1 MSDIIYLS
9 NVRISF
15 PQLVEPKKTTNEKG
29 EVRTAWSADFILP
42 SDSQQYKQVMQQYM
56 SLANEKWKERAQTIM
71 QMIQADRKSRCYG
84 NGAEKVNKTTL
95 LPYDGYEGNAYV
107 SAISN
112 RQPQMIQPNGQPV
125 DASNSM
131 AYQAI
136 ARGIYGGCYVNA
148 AIRLWLQENTHGRGV
163 RCDLVAVQFSKDGD
177 AFGGGGADVTGMF
190 GAVAA
195 PAAAPAAVPAA
206 FGGMPAAPFPGM
218 PGLPAFM

>member
-9 NVRISF
+9 NVRVSF

-42 SDSQQYKQVMQQYM
+42 PDSQQYKQVMQQYM
-56 SLANEKWKERAQTIM
+56 TLASEKWKERAQTIM

-136 ARGIYGGCYVNA
+136 ARGVYGGCYVNA

-163 RCDLVAVQFSKDGD
+163 RCDLVAIQFSEDGD

-195 PAAAPAAVPAA
+195 PSAAPVHAA
-206 FGGMPAAPFPGM
+206 MPAAPFPGM
-218 PGLPAFM
+218 PGMPSFM

>member
-9 NVRISF
+9 NVRVSF

-42 SDSQQYKQVMQQYM
+42 PDSQQYKQVMQQYM
-56 SLANEKWKERAQTIM
+56 TLASEKWKERAQTIM

-131 AYQAI
+131 VYQTI
-136 ARGIYGGCYVNA
+136 ARGVYGGCYVNA

-163 RCDLVAVQFSKDGD
+163 RCDLVAIQFSKDGD

-195 PAAAPAAVPAA
+195 PSAVPVQAA
-206 FGGMPAAPFPGM
+206 MPAAPFPGM
-218 PGLPAFM
+218 PGMPSFM

>member
-9 NVRISF
+9 NVRVSF

-42 SDSQQYKQVMQQYM
+42 PDSQQYKQVMQQYM
-56 SLANEKWKERAQTIM
+56 TLANEKWKERAQTIM

-84 NGAEKVNKTTL
+84 NGSEKINKTTL

-112 RQPQMIQPNGQPV
+112 RQPQMIQPNGSPV

-136 ARGIYGGCYVNA
+136 ARSIYGGCYVNA
-148 AIRLWLQENTHGRGV
+148 AIRIWPQDNKHGRGI
-163 RCDLVAVQFSKDGD
+163 RCDLVAIQFSKDGD

-195 PAAAPAAVPAA
+195 PSAAPVHAA
-206 FGGMPAAPFPGM
+206 MPAAPFPGM
-218 PGLPAFM
+218 PGLPSFM

>member
-9 NVRISF
+9 NVRVSF

-42 SDSQQYKQVMQQYM
+42 PDSQQYKQVMQQYM
-56 SLANEKWKERAQTIM
+56 TLAADKWKERAQTIM

-136 ARGIYGGCYVNA
+136 ARGVYGGCYVNA

-163 RCDLVAVQFSKDGD
+163 RCDLVAIQFSKDGD

-195 PAAAPAAVPAA
+195 PSAVPVQAA
-206 FGGMPAAPFPGM
+206 MPAAPFPGM
-218 PGLPAFM
+218 PGMPSFM

>member
-9 NVRISF
+9 NVRVSF
-15 PQLVEPKKTTNEKG
+15 PQLVGPKKTTNEKG

-42 SDSQQYKQVMQQYM
+42 PDSQQYKQVMQQYM
-56 SLANEKWKERAQTIM
+56 TLASEKWKERAQTIM

-125 DASNSM
+125 DTSNSM

-136 ARGIYGGCYVNA
+136 ARGVYGGCYVNA

-163 RCDLVAVQFSKDGD
+163 RCDLVAIQFAKDGD

-195 PAAAPAAVPAA
+195 PSAAPVQAA
-206 FGGMPAAPFPGM
+206 MPAAPFPGM
-218 PGLPAFM
+218 PGMPSFM

>member
-9 NVRISF
+9 NVRVSF

-42 SDSQQYKQVMQQYM
+42 PDSQQYKQVMQQYIT
-56 SLANEKWKERAQTIM
+56 LANEKWKERAQTIM

-84 NGAEKVNKTTL
+84 NGDEKVNKTTL

-163 RCDLVAVQFSKDGD
+163 RCDLVAVQFSKDGN

-195 PAAAPAAVPAA
+195 PSAAPVHAA
-206 FGGMPAAPFPGM
+206 MPAAPFPGM

>member
-9 NVRISF
+9 NVRVSF

-42 SDSQQYKQVMQQYM
+42 PDSQQYKQVMQQYM
-56 SLANEKWKERAQTIM
+56 TLAADKWKERAQTIM

-136 ARGIYGGCYVNA
+136 ARGVYGGCYVNA

-163 RCDLVAVQFSKDGD
+163 RCDLVAIQFAKDGD

-195 PAAAPAAVPAA
+195 PSAVPVQAA
-206 FGGMPAAPFPGM
+206 MPAAPFPGM
-218 PGLPAFM
+218 PGMPSFM

>member
-9 NVRISF
+9 NVRVSF

-42 SDSQQYKQVMQQYM
+42 PDSQQYKQVMQQYM
-56 SLANEKWKERAQTIM
+56 TLASEKWKERAQTIM

-136 ARGIYGGCYVNA
+136 ARGVYGGCYVNA

-163 RCDLVAVQFSKDGD
+163 RCDLVAIQFSKDGD

-195 PAAAPAAVPAA
+195 PSAAPVQAA
-206 FGGMPAAPFPGM
+206 MPAAPFPGM
-218 PGLPAFM
+218 PGMPSFM

>member
-9 NVRISF
+9 NVRVSF

-42 SDSQQYKQVMQQYM
+42 PDSQQYKQVMQQYM
-56 SLANEKWKERAQTIM
+56 TLAVDKWKERAQTIM

-136 ARGIYGGCYVNA
+136 ARGVYGGCYVNA

-163 RCDLVAVQFSKDGD
+163 RCDLVAIQFSKDGD

-190 GAVAA
+190 GVVAA
-195 PAAAPAAVPAA
+195 PSATPVQAA
-206 FGGMPAAPFPGM
+206 MPAAPFPGM

>member
-9 NVRISF
+9 NVRVSF

-42 SDSQQYKQVMQQYM
+42 PDSQQYKQVMQQYM
-56 SLANEKWKERAQTIM
+56 TLAADKWKERAQTIM

-136 ARGIYGGCYVNA
+136 ARGVYGGCYVNA

-163 RCDLVAVQFSKDGD
+163 RCDLVAIQFSKDGD

-195 PAAAPAAVPAA
+195 PAAAPVQAA
-206 FGGMPAAPFPGM
+206 MPAAPFPGM
-218 PGLPAFM
+218 PGMPSFM

>member
-9 NVRISF
+9 NVRVSF

-42 SDSQQYKQVMQQYM
+42 PDSQQYKQVMQQYM
-56 SLANEKWKERAQTIM
+56 TLAADKWKERAQTIM

-136 ARGIYGGCYVNA
+136 ARGVYGGCYVNA

-163 RCDLVAVQFSKDGD
+163 RCDLVAIQFSKDGD

-195 PAAAPAAVPAA
+195 PSAAPVQAT
-206 FGGMPAAPFPGM
+206 MPAAPFPGM
-218 PGLPAFM
+218 PGMPSFM

>member
-9 NVRISF
+9 NVRVSF

-42 SDSQQYKQVMQQYM
+42 PDSQQYKQVMQQYM
-56 SLANEKWKERAQTIM
+56 TLASEKWKERAQTIM

-136 ARGIYGGCYVNA
+136 ARGVYGGCYVNA

-163 RCDLVAVQFSKDGD
+163 RCDLVAIQFAKDGD

-195 PAAAPAAVPAA
+195 PSAAPVHAA
-206 FGGMPAAPFPGM
+206 MPAAPFPGM
-218 PGLPAFM
+218 PGIPSFM

>member
-9 NVRISF
+9 NVRVSF

-42 SDSQQYKQVMQQYM
+42 PDSQQYKQVMQQYM
-56 SLANEKWKERAQTIM
+56 TLAADKWKERAQTIM

-136 ARGIYGGCYVNA
+136 ARGVYGGCYVNA
-148 AIRLWLQENTHGRGV
+148 AIRLWLQENIHGRGV
-163 RCDLVAVQFSKDGD
+163 RCDLVAIQFSKDGD

-195 PAAAPAAVPAA
+195 PSAAPVQAA
-206 FGGMPAAPFPGM
+206 MPAAPFPGM
-218 PGLPAFM
+218 PGMPSFM

>member
-9 NVRISF
+9 NVRVSF

-42 SDSQQYKQVMQQYM
+42 PDSQQYKQVMQQYM
-56 SLANEKWKERAQTIM
+56 TLASEKWKERAQTIM

-136 ARGIYGGCYVNA
+136 ARGVYGGCYVNA

-163 RCDLVAVQFSKDGD
+163 RCDLVAIQFSKDGD

-195 PAAAPAAVPAA
+195 PSAAPVQAA
-206 FGGMPAAPFPGM
+206 MPTAPFPGM
-218 PGLPAFM
+218 PGMPSFM

>member
-9 NVRISF
+9 NVRVSF

-42 SDSQQYKQVMQQYM
+42 PDSQQYKQVMQQYM
-56 SLANEKWKERAQTIM
+56 TLASEKWKERAQTIM

-136 ARGIYGGCYVNA
+136 ARGVYGGCYVNA

-163 RCDLVAVQFSKDGD
+163 RCDLVAIQFAKDGD

-195 PAAAPAAVPAA
+195 PSAAPVHAA
-206 FGGMPAAPFPGM
+206 MPAAPFPGM
-218 PGLPAFM
+218 PGMPSFM

>member
-9 NVRISF
+9 NVRVSF
-15 PQLVEPKKTTNEKG
+15 PNLVEPKITKNDNGSE
-29 EVRTAWSADFILP
+29 RAAWSADLIVAPNSPQF
-42 SDSQQYKQVMQQYM
+42 QQVMTQVTN
-56 SLANEKWKERAQTIM
+56 AATAEWKERTPMIM

-84 NGAEKVNKTTL
+84 NGSEKINKTTL

-112 RQPQMIQPNGQPV
+112 RQPQMIQPNGSPV

-136 ARGIYGGCYVNA
+136 ARSIYGGCYVNA
-148 AIRLWLQENTHGRGV
+148 AIRIWPQDNKHGRGI
-163 RCDLVAVQFSKDGD
+163 RCDLVAIQFSKDGD

-195 PAAAPAAVPAA
+195 PSAAPVQAA
-206 FGGMPAAPFPGM
+206 MPAAPFPGM

>member
-9 NVRISF
+9 KVRVSF
-15 PQLVEPKKTTNEKG
+15 PNLVEPKITKNDNGSE
-29 EVRTAWSADFILP
+29 RAAWSADLIIAPNSPQF
-42 SDSQQYKQVMQQYM
+42 QQVMTQVTN
-56 SLANEKWKERAQTIM
+56 AATAEWKERTPMIM

-84 NGAEKVNKTTL
+84 NGSEKINKTTL
-95 LPYDGYEGNAYV
+95 LPYDGYDGNAYV

-112 RQPQMIQPNGQPV
+112 RQPQMIQPNGSPV

-136 ARGIYGGCYVNA
+136 ARSIYGGCYVNA
-148 AIRLWLQENTHGRGV
+148 AIRIWPQDNKHGRGI
-163 RCDLVAVQFSKDGD
+163 RCDLVAIQFSKDGD

-195 PAAAPAAVPAA
+195 PAAVPAA

-218 PGLPAFM
+218 PGMPSFM

>member
-9 NVRISF
+9 NVRVSF

-56 SLANEKWKERAQTIM
+56 TLANEKWKERAQTIM

-195 PAAAPAAVPAA
+195 PSAAPVHAA
-206 FGGMPAAPFPGM
+206 MPAAPFPGM

>member
-9 NVRISF
+9 NVRVSF

-42 SDSQQYKQVMQQYM
+42 PDSQQYKQVMQQYM
-56 SLANEKWKERAQTIM
+56 TLAADKWKERAQTIM

-136 ARGIYGGCYVNA
+136 ARGVYGGCYVNA

-163 RCDLVAVQFSKDGD
+163 RCDLVAIQFSKDGD

-195 PAAAPAAVPAA
+195 PSAAPVQAA
-206 FGGMPAAPFPGM
+206 MPAAPFPGM

>member
-9 NVRISF
+9 NVRVSF

-29 EVRTAWSADFILP
+29 EVRTAWSADFILAP
-42 SDSQQYKQVMQQYM
+42 DSPQFKQFMQQYM
-56 SLANEKWKERAQTIM
+56 TLATDKWKERTQTILG
-71 QMIQADRKSRCYG
+71 MIQSDRKSRCYG
-84 NGAEKVNKTTL
+84 NGSEKINKTTL
-95 LPYDGYEGNAYV
+95 LPYDGYDGNAYI

-131 AYQAI
+131 VYQAI

-148 AIRLWLQENTHGRGV
+148 AIRPWLQENTHGRGI
-163 RCDLVAVQFSKDGD
+163 RCDLVAIQFSKDGD
-177 AFGGGGADVTGMF
+177 PFGGGGADVTGMF

-195 PAAAPAAVPAA
+195 PAAAPAQSA
-206 FGGMPAAPFPGM
+206 MPAAPFPGM
-218 PGLPAFM
+218 PGMPSFM

>member
-9 NVRISF
+9 NVRVSF

-42 SDSQQYKQVMQQYM
+42 PDSQQYKQVMQQYM
-56 SLANEKWKERAQTIM
+56 TLASEKWKERAQTIM

-136 ARGIYGGCYVNA
+136 ARGVYGGCYVNA

-163 RCDLVAVQFSKDGD
+163 RCDLVAIQFAKDGD

-195 PAAAPAAVPAA
+195 PSAVPVQAA
-206 FGGMPAAPFPGM
+206 MPAAPFPGM
-218 PGLPAFM
+218 PGMPSFM

>member
-9 NVRISF
+9 NVRVSF

-42 SDSQQYKQVMQQYM
+42 PDSQQYKQVMQQYM
-56 SLANEKWKERAQTIM
+56 TLAVDKWKERAQTIM

-136 ARGIYGGCYVNA
+136 ARGVYGGCYVNA

-163 RCDLVAVQFSKDGD
+163 RCDLVAIQFAKDGD

-195 PAAAPAAVPAA
+195 PSAVPVQAA
-206 FGGMPAAPFPGM
+206 MPAAPFPGM

>member
-9 NVRISF
+9 NVRVSF

-42 SDSQQYKQVMQQYM
+42 PDSQQYKQVMQQYM
-56 SLANEKWKERAQTIM
+56 TLAADKWKERAQTIM

-136 ARGIYGGCYVNA
+136 ARGVYGGCYVNA

-163 RCDLVAVQFSKDGD
+163 RCDLVAIQFSKDGD

-195 PAAAPAAVPAA
+195 PSAAPVHAA
-206 FGGMPAAPFPGM
+206 MPAAPFPGM
-218 PGLPAFM
+218 PGMPSFM

>member
-9 NVRISF
+9 NVRVSF
-15 PQLVEPKKTTNEKG
+15 PQLVEPKITKNDNGSE
-29 EVRTAWSADFILP
+29 RAAWSADFILP
-42 SDSQQYKQVMQQYM
+42 PDSQQYKQVMQQYM
-56 SLANEKWKERAQTIM
+56 TLANEKWKERAQTIM

-195 PAAAPAAVPAA
+195 PAAVPAA

-218 PGLPAFM
+218 PAFM

>member
-9 NVRISF
+9 NVRVSF

-42 SDSQQYKQVMQQYM
+42 PDSQQYKQVMQQYM
-56 SLANEKWKERAQTIM
+56 TLANEKWKERAQTIM
-71 QMIQADRKSRCYG
+71 QMIQTDRKSRCYG

-195 PAAAPAAVPAA
+195 PSAAPVHAA
-206 FGGMPAAPFPGM
+206 MPAAPFPGM

>member
-9 NVRISF
+9 NVRVSF

-42 SDSQQYKQVMQQYM
+42 PDSQQYKQVMQQYM
-56 SLANEKWKERAQTIM
+56 TLASEKWKERAQTIM

-136 ARGIYGGCYVNA
+136 ARGVYGGCYVNA
-148 AIRLWLQENTHGRGV
+148 AIRLWLQENTHGRVV
-163 RCDLVAVQFSKDGD
+163 RCDLVAIQFSKDGD

-195 PAAAPAAVPAA
+195 PSAAPVHAA
-206 FGGMPAAPFPGM
+206 MPAAPFPGM
-218 PGLPAFM
+218 PGMPSFM

>member
-9 NVRISF
+9 NVRVSF

-42 SDSQQYKQVMQQYM
+42 PDSQQYKQVMQQYM
-56 SLANEKWKERAQTIM
+56 TLASEKWKERAQTIM

-136 ARGIYGGCYVNA
+136 ARGVYGGCYVNA

-163 RCDLVAVQFSKDGD
+163 RCDLVAIQFSKDGD

-195 PAAAPAAVPAA
+195 PSAVPVQAA
-206 FGGMPAAPFPGM
+206 MPAAPFPGM
-218 PGLPAFM
+218 PGMPSFM

>member
-9 NVRISF
+9 NVRVSF

-29 EVRTAWSADFILP
+29 EVRTAWAADFILP
-42 SDSQQYKQVMQQYM
+42 PDSQQYKQVMQQYM
-56 SLANEKWKERAQTIM
+56 TLAADKWKERAQTIM

-136 ARGIYGGCYVNA
+136 ARGVYGGCYVNA

-163 RCDLVAVQFSKDGD
+163 RCDLVAIQFSKDGD

-195 PAAAPAAVPAA
+195 PSAAPVQAA
-206 FGGMPAAPFPGM
+206 MPAAPFPGM
-218 PGLPAFM
+218 PGMPSFM

>member
-9 NVRISF
+9 NVRVSF

-42 SDSQQYKQVMQQYM
+42 PDSQQYKQVMQQYM
-56 SLANEKWKERAQTIM
+56 TLAADKWKERAQTIM

-136 ARGIYGGCYVNA
+136 ARGVYGGCYVNA

-163 RCDLVAVQFSKDGD
+163 RCDLVAIQFSKDGD

-195 PAAAPAAVPAA
+195 PSTVPVHAA
-206 FGGMPAAPFPGM
+206 MPAAPFPGI

>member
-9 NVRISF
+9 NVRVSF

-42 SDSQQYKQVMQQYM
+42 PDSQQYKQVMQQYM
-56 SLANEKWKERAQTIM
+56 TLASEKWKERAQTIM

-136 ARGIYGGCYVNA
+136 ARGVYGGCYVNA

-163 RCDLVAVQFSKDGD
+163 RCDLVAIQFAKDGD

-195 PAAAPAAVPAA
+195 PSAAPVQAT
-206 FGGMPAAPFPGM
+206 MPAAPFLGMPGM
-218 PGLPAFM
+218 PSFM

>member
-9 NVRISF
+9 NVRVSF

-42 SDSQQYKQVMQQYM
+42 PDSQQYKQVMQQYM
-56 SLANEKWKERAQTIM
+56 TLAVDKWKERAQTIM

-136 ARGIYGGCYVNA
+136 ARGVYGGCYVNA

-163 RCDLVAVQFSKDGD
+163 RCDLVAIQFSKDGD

-190 GAVAA
+190 GVVAA
-195 PAAAPAAVPAA
+195 PSATPVQVA
-206 FGGMPAAPFPGM
+206 MPAAPVPGM

>member
-56 SLANEKWKERAQTIM
+56 TLANEKWKERAQTIM

-195 PAAAPAAVPAA
+195 PSAAPVHAA
-206 FGGMPAAPFPGM
+206 MPAAPFPGM
-218 PGLPAFM
+218 PGMPSFM

>member
-9 NVRISF
+9 NVRVSF

-42 SDSQQYKQVMQQYM
+42 PDSQQYKQVMQQYM
-56 SLANEKWKERAQTIM
+56 TLAADKWKERAQTIM

-136 ARGIYGGCYVNA
+136 ARGVYGGCYVNA

-163 RCDLVAVQFSKDGD
+163 RCDLVAIQFSKDGD

-195 PAAAPAAVPAA
+195 PSAAPVQAA
-206 FGGMPAAPFPGM
+206 MPAAPFPGM
-218 PGLPAFM
+218 PGMPSFM